1 MKNAGVAELKA
12 RLSGYLKHVKGGH
25 EVLITERG
33 LPVAKIVPL
42 DASGRRDE
50 RRLRLAKAGL
60 LQLARKPLPR
70 FLLSAPRGNRS
81 LGTSVLSLLLE
92 ERADGR

>member
-1 MKNAGVAELKA
+1 MKNAGVAQLKA
-12 RLSGYLKHVKGGH
+12 RLSGYLRHVKGGH

-42 DASGRRDE
+42 DASGLRDE

-70 FLLSAPRGNRS
+70 
-81 LGTSVLSLLLE
+81 SVLSPPRGDPSIGTEVLSHLLE
-92 ERADGR
+92 ERKDGR

>member
-1 MKNAGVAELKA
+1 M
-12 RLSGYLKHVKGGH
+12 KGGH

-33 LPVAKIVPL
+33 LPVARIVPL

-70 FLLSAPRGNRS
+70 SFFSPPRGDQS
-81 LGTSVLSLLLE
+81 LGTEVLSLLLE
-92 ERADGR
+92 EREDGR